1 MRVRP
6 FLFASCVALLTHL
19 AIGQGSTTPPA
30 SNFFHFRGV
39 ADFNRN
45 IYYKNKLEFSLET
58 GWLPNNIPFVFN
70 FVVGDPYNT
79 WPLHYTLAPNIASV
93 RWHVDNIGGPG
104 VLRGNLDLTFSGTYT
119 AIPRGAETR
128 YFAFVYGMRRNFI
141 QRNWRIVPYFEARGG
156 VGNINAKGPDGVLYA
171 QGQDLTFT
179 LMMGSGARYNFN
191 PRFSFAAG
199 MTYDHVSNF
208 YLSQPAYTDYGL
220 NVYGSLIGIN
230 IRMGRERRVVP

>member
-1 MRVRP
+1 MHVRRST
-6 FLFASCVALLTHL
+6 FALCFALLGPL
-19 AIGQGSTTPPA
+19 ASGQGLAPSA
-30 SNFFHFRGV
+30 SGSFFHFHDP

-45 IYYKNKLEFSLET
+45 IYYKNKLEFSLES

-70 FVVGDPYNT
+70 FLGGQPYIT

-93 RWHVDNIGGPG
+93 RWHVDNIEGRGI
-104 VLRGNLDLTFSGTYT
+104 LRGNLDLTFSGTYT

-128 YFAFVYGMRRNFI
+128 YFAFIYGMRRNFI

-156 VGNINAKGPDGVLYA
+156 IGNINAKGPDGVLYA

-199 MTYDHVSNF
+199 MAYDHISNF
-208 YLSQPAYTDYGL
+208 YLSTKAFNYGL
-220 NVYGSLIGIN
+220 NVYGSFVGIN
-230 IRMGRERRVVP
+230 FRIGKERRLAR